1 MVRTLLLSLLSA
13 GLLLGAS
20 AQACGRE
27 INPLLYQ
34 QALEAALHHQVPP
47 HIAVGLF
54 WVESRFCPQ
63 AQGSKGEI
71 GLGQILP
78 STAQSFG
85 IHPRDLWDPK
95 NNINTSLFY
104 LRKLYD
110 LLGTWE
116 LALAGY
122 NAGPQKARNPPPST
136 RIYVWRVMY
145 VASQIQ
151 AQVLRDA
158 ERLHHSLSR

>member
-1 MVRTLLLSLLSA
+1 MVRALLLSVLSA

-34 QALEAALHHQVPP
+34 QALEAALRHQIPP
-47 HIAVGLF
+47 HIAVALF

-63 AQGSKGEI
+63 AQGGKGEI

-78 STAQSFG
+78 STAQSLG
-85 IHPRDLWDPK
+85 INPEHLWDPK
-95 NNINTSLFY
+95 NNINASLFY

-122 NAGPQKARNPPPST
+122 NAGPQRASNPPPST
-136 RIYVWRVMY
+136 RVYVWRVMY

-151 AQVLRDA
+151 AQVLKDA
-158 ERLHHSLSR
+158 ERLRHSLPR